1 MFSGSNKTIN
11 IQSQIS
17 ECYEEVD
24 RRTPDKDRRCSEP
37 ITLTNNISNN
47 NKSNLSINNTYN
59 NIETVIS
66 EMFLN
71 KEMRP
76 EIPMKKSAAERTSSP
91 NSLINSNR
99 NSVSSFK
106 KDSPDRISTSSS
118 IVPDTMTNLLS
129 TSSTT
134 GSSRS
139 GDDNAEVLTMSAS
152 AVRYSAV
159 KYGILL
165 RKEKFLFVDIMKQ
178 YWTALLGQVIY
189 VYTNE
194 KDNKPCLEI
203 NVTGYQARP
212 VELRDS
218 NKKDCSFEIFSPGK
232 RTYQVR
238 TLSLKFCH
246 IYSSKFHILKNIQ

>member
-1 MFSGSNKTIN
+1 MIVYCMVINVCSIIKNLYMIVFLGSNKMIN
-11 IQSQIS
+11 RIS

-24 RRTPDKDRRCSEP
+24 RRTPEKDRRCSEP
-37 ITLTNNISNN
+37 IMYENHMLNN
-47 NKSNLSINNTYN
+47 NSKIDLCINNTYN

-71 KEMRP
+71 REIKPEVPIKKKERN
-76 EIPMKKSAAERTSSP
+76 SLP

-106 KDSPDRISTSSS
+106 KTDSPDRISTSSS
-118 IVPDTMTNLLS
+118 LVLDNTAMGNLLS
-129 TSSTT
+129 TSST
-134 GSSRS
+134 SSTRS

-159 KYGILL
+159 KYGILM
-165 RKEKFLFVDIMKQ
+165 RKEKFLFVDKMKQ
-178 YWTALLGQVIY
+178 YWVALLGQVIY
-189 VYTNE
+189 VYTTE

-218 NKKDCSFEIFSPGK
+218 NKKDNSFEIFSPGK
-232 RTYQVR
+232 RTYQV
-238 TLSLKFCH
+238 
-246 IYSSKFHILKNIQ
+246 